1 MDVIPKT
8 KTPGCGSRFWSKE
21 SGHTGTQ
28 QVANWGESGEYWSDW
43 VLMNIWNIWYSTF
56 CLFLDW
62 ILERSRWIMIV
73 YLRFFGYW
81 GSHLFSKHGRS
92 LLGGFSQS
100 GPRAEMSWGSF
111 PAGWFGPRHTWI
123 FYFHILRCLNGHID
137 TWQLACHHEWKLTW
151 KLSLGCSQLDRW
163 RQRAPLVILNYVDD
177 KLQPFLHQF

>member
-1 MDVIPKT
+1 MDVIPKTKT

-43 VLMNIWNIWYSTF
+43 VLIDIWNIWYSIF

-92 LLGGFSQS
+92 LLGGFFQS
-100 GPRAEMSWGSF
+100 GLRGEMNWGSF
-111 PAGWFGPRHTWI
+111 PAGWFGRRHTWI
-123 FYFHILRCLNGHID
+123 FIFTHLEIFDWIHGNYHAIVNENSPKSCFLVALRLITNVKESPWSFWIM
-137 TWQLACHHEWKLTW
+137 LLIVLK
-151 KLSLGCSQLDRW
+151 
-163 RQRAPLVILNYVDD
+163 
-177 KLQPFLHQF
+177 